1 MLRNIQP
8 RVFHRLFLAGVMG
21 LGLTVAIPSFA
32 ADPAPRDAS
41 ERARVRERA
50 AARDAA
56 LQEDVEETVRM
67 SDLPKQA
74 QETVDEQRK
83 GREIT
88 SVHKVTRD
96 GRDFYRVAFA
106 MKGGGD
112 RSIRVSPRGSLL
124 SIEDIRQADVAAYR
138 QDPARYYRDTEQY
151 QTART
156 RHYATQ
162 TERITATVANP
173 QKVEWD
179 QIPGAVRTTLL
190 REAAGEKPNYIIA
203 YRDSDHVIYQT
214 NIDDGRGKV
223 HMVQVLPDGSIF
235 NEGEFTNAG
244 QQIAK
249 DWRPQ
254 TLGYEDLPARV
265 KDAVDREAPSGRIPH
280 VDVAKRRGQNIY
292 TVEIDNRDGT
302 RFLTLNEEGKVLGDV
317 TDRFA
322 GDTTPSRARSDRAR

>member
-8 RVFHRLFLAGVMG
+8 RVFHRLLLAGVMG

-56 LQEDVEETVRM
+56 LQDDVEETVRM

-138 QDPARYYRDTEQY
+138 QDPARYYRDTEQL

-190 REAAGEKPNYIIA
+190 GEAAGEKPNYIIA

-214 NIDDGRGKV
+214 NIDPGRRQV
-223 HMVQVLPDGSIF
+223 QLVQVLPDGSIF
-235 NEGEFTNAG
+235 NEGEFT
-244 QQIAK
+244 
-249 DWRPQ
+249 
-254 TLGYEDLPARV
+254 
-265 KDAVDREAPSGRIPH
+265 
-280 VDVAKRRGQNIY
+280 
-292 TVEIDNRDGT
+292 
-302 RFLTLNEEGKVLGDV
+302 
-317 TDRFA
+317 
-322 GDTTPSRARSDRAR
+322 